1 MDLAVKL
8 SGISKSFR
16 EKRAV
21 KSLDMEIRP
30 GEVYGFLGPNGAG
43 KTTSIRI
50 LMGILEQDSG
60 IREVLGERDI
70 TRVRQ
75 RIGYLPEERGLYQ
88 NMTAPSLIAYFGTL
102 KGMDGAYAKKRAKTL
117 LERFGLGDAMNKKIK
132 SFSKG
137 MAQKVQVLA
146 TIIHD
151 PDLVVLDEPFSGLD
165 PVNQAVLEDLIGEL
179 KRNGKTVIFSTH
191 VMQHAERQC
200 DRIHILANGETQFV
214 GNLKQ
219 ARKLLPTQLE
229 LLCETPPDEAFLKS
243 HGAELLG
250 QEESGLRYGINVNG
264 VKVNDILRASI
275 DAGITI
281 DDVSVHR
288 PTLHEVFIHLVK
300 QAEEARQ

>member
-8 SGISKSFR
+8 SAISKSFG

-21 KSLDMEIRP
+21 NSLDMEIRP

-88 NMTAPSLIAYFGTL
+88 NMTAPSLIAYFATL
-102 KGMDGAYAKKRAKTL
+102 KGMDGPYAKKRAKVL
-117 LERFGLGDAMNKKIK
+117 LERFGLGEAMNKKIK
-132 SFSKG
+132 SYSKG

-165 PVNQAVLEDLIGEL
+165 PVNQSVLEDLIGEL
-179 KRNGKTVIFSTH
+179 KRKGKTVIFSTH

-214 GNLKQ
+214 GNLNQ

-229 LLCETPPDEAFLKS
+229 LLCETPPDELFLNA
-243 HGAELLG
+243 HGAELL
-250 QEESGLRYGINVNG
+250 ERTDDGLRYGINLNG
-264 VKVNDILRASI
+264 TKVNDILRSSI
-275 DAGITI
+275 DAGLTI
-281 DDVSVHR
+281 DDVTVHR
-288 PTLHEVFIHLVK
+288 PTLHEVFIHLVR
-300 QAEEARQ
+300 QAEEVGK